1 MWTKQLLL
9 KTTHLYL
16 YISIYFKKSLIMS
29 YNIIDIEGI
38 GAAYAEKLNAAGI
51 NTTDDLLEK
60 GGTKAGRKALA
71 EASGVDEGRILTWVN
86 HSDLHRIDG
95 IAGQFSELLES
106 AGVDTVKE
114 LATRNAENLNAKMQE
129 VNDSKNLSGRVPSAE
144 QLQKMI
150 DQAKTMEQKVFH

>member
-1 MWTKQLLL
+1 
-9 KTTHLYL
+9 
-16 YISIYFKKSLIMS
+16 MS

-38 GAAYAEKLNAAGI
+38 GPAYATKLNAAGI
-51 NTTDDLLEK
+51 NTTDDLLSK

-71 EASGVDEGRILTWVN
+71 DASGIDEGKILTWVN

-95 IAGQFSELLES
+95 IAGQISELMEA

-114 LATRNAENLNAKMQE
+114 LATRNAGNLATKMQE
-129 VNDSKNLSGRVPSAE
+129 VNDAKNLSGRVPGAE

-150 DQAKTMEQKVFH
+150 DQAKTLKQKVFH

>member
-1 MWTKQLLL
+1 VGEINSLNIKQ
-9 KTTHLYL
+9 T
-16 YISIYFKKSLIMS
+16 IMA

-38 GAAYAEKLNAAGI
+38 GPVYAEKLNGQGV

-71 EASGVDEGRILTWVN
+71 EAAGIDEGKILTWVN

-95 IAGQFSELLES
+95 VAGQISELLEA

-114 LATRNAENLNAKMQE
+114 FATRNAANLNAKMSE
-129 VNDSKNLSGRVPSAE
+129 VNEAKNLSGRVPSAE

-150 DQAKTMEQKVFH
+150 DQAKTLEQKVFH